1 MNQPTSEIIT
11 SEFINE
17 IDEIL
22 FSVFNYYML
31 NIDFSDFLYNFALHI
46 NDLIKRASHCQIA
59 HNDIFDNIKKNC
71 PFIYD
76 VAVQIAKKT
85 HDKYNI
91 LIEDEEIGYISI
103 HIGFLI
109 ENYNASTEKIKIL
122 LICDD
127 YYHIM
132 DKIKNNI
139 IKNHAHLIEIDS
151 ITANPFHY
159 EFDDKIDL
167 IITTKELS
175 FIGKKIIHIS
185 PFYTQ
190 EDYLKIDTAINQY
203 IIERE
208 KQAQNSML
216 RSYFHENLFFDMNTY
231 LSKEEAIRFMGQ
243 KIIDFGL
250 AKEGFVESVFKR
262 EEMSSTCFFD
272 TFAIPHA
279 LELNAKQ
286 TMFCVLV
293 NRKGVQWDYKKIHIV
308 LMIAVQ
314 QKDRKKFMKI
324 YESIIRALGDKEKIQ
339 NLIKSHS
346 LNEFIRYLE
355 N

>member
-1 MNQPTSEIIT
+1 M
-11 SEFINE
+11 
-17 IDEIL
+17 
-22 FSVFNYYML
+22 MW
-31 NIDFSDFLYNFALHI
+31 LYRL
-46 NDLIKRASHCQIA
+46 Q
-59 HNDIFDNIKKNC
+59 KK
-71 PFIYD
+71 I
-76 VAVQIAKKT
+76 

-91 LIEDEEIGYISI
+91 LIEDQEIGYISI

-151 ITANPFHY
+151 ITDNPFHY
-159 EFDDKIDL
+159 EFNDKIDL

-175 FIGKKIIHIS
+175 FIDKKIIHIS

-272 TFAIPHA
+272 TFAIPHP
-279 LELNAKQ
+279 LELIAKQ

-293 NRKGVQWDYKKIHIV
+293 NKKGVQRDYKKIHIV

-346 LNEFIRYLE
+346 LNEFIKYLE